1 MPGSADISFASPGEV
16 RSPLKAAGRE
26 NGVPAAPT
34 GRGRVD
40 IIDIRGAAV
49 EINLKDDILSLFSP
63 KEGPRMLPTLLL
75 YDEKGLQLFEEVGS
89 ATTSATP

>member
-1 MPGSADISFASPGEV
+1 MPGPADLSFASPGEV
-16 RSPLKAAGRE
+16 NSPLKATGKE
-26 NGVPAAPT
+26 NGVPAGPT
-34 GRGRVD
+34 GGGPVD

-75 YDEKGLQLFEEVGS
+75 YDEKGLQLFEDVGFS
-89 ATTSATP
+89 S